1 MSSLKLKTTS
11 GGSLSIQAADG
22 ASDNTVTLP
31 AVTGGNIVTTADSGT
46 ITQGMIGSG
55 VAGSGP
61 AFRAYIGGGTN
72 QSISAST
79 WTKVNLATELFDT
92 DSCFDNVTNYRFTP
106 NVAGYYH
113 VNGQIMHNMTGTTTV
128 VLTSVYKNG
137 SSIFLAEWANWTFG
151 SGNSVNCSDIV
162 YMNGTTDYLELYGY
176 SGSSSA
182 SFERNSGNTFL
193 SATLVRAA

>member
-55 VAGSGP
+55 VAGTGP
-61 AFRAYIGGGTN
+61 TFRAYIGGGTD

-79 WTKVNLATELFDT
+79 WTKVNLATETFDT
-92 DSCFDNVTNYRFTP
+92 DSCFDTSTYRFTP
-106 NVAGYYH
+106 NVAGYYQ
-113 VNGQIMHNMTGTTTV
+113 VNASIMHNCSGTTTV
-128 VLTSVYKNG
+128 ALTSVYKNG
-137 SSIFLAEWANWTFG
+137 SSLVLSEWANWTFG
-151 SGNSVNCSDIV
+151 SGNSINCSDIV
-162 YMNGTTDYLELYGY
+162 YMNGSTDYLELYGY

-182 SFERNSGNTFL
+182 TFNRDQGNTFL
-193 SATLVRAA
+193 SASLVRKA